1 MCYNVITEDNF
12 NFHVHQVYLA
22 IELSITTE
30 SWTVHFVNKI
40 MNTDIIPIYVYARIA
55 CRYRYQLCTYYI
67 NDIIM
72 D

>member
-1 MCYNVITEDNF
+1 MCYNVITEDNL

-40 MNTDIIPIYVYARIA
+40 YNNKYGYNTDICI
-55 CRYRYQLCTYYI
+55 CTDCMQI
-67 NDIIM
+67 SISVVHV
-72 D
+72 